1 MGDKIS
7 SKAVYS
13 KEAVNEI
20 DEYNNKP
27 VSLMYLDGTTTR
39 SIHNEG
45 AQGLFNLTKLDS
57 KNAKPLNDK
66 INNEIKEFFVKD
78 GYKLGEILD
87 LLSKY
92 GCSQLV
98 NWKGVNRTSLG
109 RVVFNEVVFN
119 HIKDHKFVNV
129 NVTSGVIKK
138 LFNMYG
144 DRLLK
149 KEITIDDYK
158 GILNKTDNLGFGVCT
173 LTASSLTY
181 DLLVKDDE
189 VYNKKKAEVKAK
201 YQERLDAGDITAMG
215 AFEDEMVEFSKEYYK
230 DDSMA
235 DMFESGAKTK
245 WGNQYKN
252 LKVSVGAAP
261 SVAGGTELIQSSLKE
276 GLKTEEVLANTNMQI
291 FGAGGRAIQTQQGGY
306 IVKKFQAALQ
316 STVAHPGD
324 CGSTVY
330 LETTDYNEKDIL
342 GRWVKDGNK
351 EVLVTTENVNKY
363 LGVPVK
369 KRTPMGC
376 KSKQGICRKCCGE
389 MMFELMDE
397 ETINVGF
404 FVSIIGSNLLGMTMK
419 STHNMTQRVVKID
432 DMDEYIFNDVI

>member
-7 SKAVYS
+7 SEAVYS
-13 KEAVNEI
+13 KEAVEEI

-45 AQGLFNLTKLDS
+45 AQGIFNLTKLDS

-78 GYKLGEILD
+78 SYKLGEILD

-92 GCSQLV
+92 GSSQLV

-119 HIKDHKFVNV
+119 HIKDHKFINI
-129 NVTSGVIKK
+129 NVTKGTIKK
-138 LFNMYG
+138 IFNMYG

-149 KEITIDDYK
+149 KEISIDDYK

-181 DLLVKDDE
+181 DLLVKNDE
-189 VYNKKKAEVKAK
+189 VFNKKRSEVKAK
-201 YQERLDAGDITAMG
+201 YQDRINAGDITAMG
-215 AFEDEMVEFSKEYYK
+215 AFEDEMISFSKEYYK
-230 DDSMA
+230 DDAMA
-235 DMFESGAKTK
+235 DMFESGAKTG
-245 WGNQYKN
+245 WNNQYKN

-261 SVAGGTELIQSSLKE
+261 SPTGKTELIQSSLKD
-276 GLKTEEVLANTNMQI
+276 GLQTYEVLANTNMQI
-291 FGAGGRAIQTQQGGY
+291 FGAGGRALQTQQGGY
-306 IVKKFQAALQ
+306 TVKKFQAALQ
-316 STVAHPGD
+316 STIARTGD

-330 LETTDYNEKDIL
+330 LETIDYNEKDIL

-351 EVLVTTENVNKY
+351 EVLVTTENVKKY
-363 LGVPVK
+363 LGIPIK
-369 KRTPMGC
+369 KRTPAGC
-376 KSKQGICRKCCGE
+376 KSKNGICRKCCGE
-389 MMFELMDE
+389 MMFELMDSD
-397 ETINVGF
+397 TVNVGF

-419 STHNMTQRVVKID
+419 STHNMTQRVVKIEN
-432 DMDEYIFNDVI
+432 MNDFIYNDNV

>member
-20 DEYNNKP
+20 DNYNDKP

-45 AQGLFNLTKLDS
+45 AQGLYNLTKLDA

-119 HIKDHKFVNV
+119 HIKDHKFVNI

-189 VYNKKKAEVKAK
+189 VYNKKRAEVKAK

-261 SVAGGTELIQSSLKE
+261 SVAGGTEIIQSSLKE

-291 FGAGGRAIQTQQGGY
+291 FGAGGRALQTQQGGY
-306 IVKKFQAALQ
+306 TVKKFQAALQ
-316 STVAHPGD
+316 STIAHSGD

-351 EVLVTTENVNKY
+351 EVLVTSDNVNKY
-363 LGVPVK
+363 LGVPIK
-369 KRTPMGC
+369 KRSPLGC
-376 KSKQGICRKCCGE
+376 KSKKGICRKCCGE
-389 MMFELMDE
+389 MMFELMGED
-397 ETINVGF
+397 TVNVGF

-419 STHNMTQRVVKID
+419 STHNMTQRVVKIPD
-432 DMDEYIFNDVI
+432 LDAFIYNDNV